1 MATPETFSINS
12 IKPVGS
18 GRFYHNVDTDQGK
31 FVYVPSEF
39 VFQGLRQKDNQYFEK
54 SFLNQEYLDKLKS
67 VQLDPGLVT
76 SELKK
81 AGYQNPGSGF
91 LISDAD
97 FNKYDLDS
105 ENISYYSAKG
115 KYAGPVKGIAQLG
128 DELVYSF
135 EGAGGSTYGYVD
147 KKGTPTETTIT
158 ITPGKKRFGKLGE
171 WAGDIAGA
179 FAEIPFGAE
188 IAGLLS
194 GNPALYASLKSLQ
207 TAGSGG
213 DLEDTLKAGAKAY
226 ATAVAAGEV
235 GKSIAGTPTGAGV
248 EPGAGVDVYPVDPG
262 VTPDITSIPGTPS
275 LPPVD
280 YGLLGGTNAY
290 DAGIGLE
297 VMNPPPAAPPMT
309 AEQLAA
315 SNIDPLTREGM
326 SAEQVRQEAIDSPY
340 YRAAQSN
347 IDPSILE
354 GMSAEQVASS
364 PVLTSAAL
372 SSGAAATIGLSDAVR
387 GLRTASNVYNALNP
401 SSAGG
406 GGGGGVDYG
415 GAQPTMSGVDY
426 AGLYNLLAQR
436 AAGSGLLGTRYQPQ
450 SINLA
455 SLLG

>member
-1 MATPETFSINS
+1 MATPDTFVINS

-39 VFQGLRQKDNQYFEK
+39 VFQGFREKNKQFLEK

-76 SELKK
+76 NELKK

-97 FNKYDLDS
+97 FKKYDVDPGKLTL
-105 ENISYYSAKG
+105 YSTKG
-115 KYAGPVKGIAQLG
+115 KFAGPVKGIAQRG

-135 EGAGGSTYGYVD
+135 EGAGGSAYGYVD
-147 KKGTPTETTIT
+147 KSGTPTEMT
-158 ITPGKKRFGKLGE
+158 ITPGKKKGGFFREL
-171 WAGDIAGA
+171 AGDIAGA
-179 FAEIPFGAE
+179 FADIPFGAE

-213 DLEDTLKAGAKAY
+213 DLEATLKSGAKAY

-280 YGLLGGTNAY
+280 YSLLGGSNMPSSAPGMGGGT
-290 DAGIGLE
+290 GITEGASGTGLQQPTMPN
-297 VMNPPPAAPPMT
+297 VGGMGGG
-309 AEQLAA
+309 QG
-315 SNIDPLTREGM
+315 LT
-326 SAEQVRQEAIDSPY
+326 V
-340 YRAAQSN
+340 
-347 IDPSILE
+347 
-354 GMSAEQVASS
+354 
-364 PVLTSAAL
+364 PVTGGTVGELGLTT
-372 SSGAAATIGLSDAVR
+372 SGATPSLGDPKSLINDPNVLGTDVIAQGTPSTISLSDASR
-387 GLRTASNVYNALNP
+387 ALRLANNVNNLLNP

-406 GGGGGVDYG
+406 GGGVDSG

-436 AAGSGLLGTRYQPQ
+436 VAGSGLLGTRYQPQ

>member
-213 DLEDTLKAGAKAY
+213 DLEDTLKSGAKAY

-275 LPPVD
+275 LPPVTPPTVPSAFD
-280 YGLLGGTNAY
+280 TAIDTAISGRVGEGAFGQVGTGGF
-290 DAGIGLE
+290 G
-297 VMNPPPAAPPMT
+297 T
-309 AEQLAA
+309 A
-315 SNIDPLTREGM
+315 IP
-326 SAEQVRQEAIDSPY
+326 SAESVATNLRNA
-340 YRAAQSN
+340 
-347 IDPSILE
+347 
-354 GMSAEQVASS
+354 GFSAGTAD
-364 PVLTSAAL
+364 AL
-372 SSGAAATIGLSDAVR
+372 AGVNLAGVGAATTAGLPISLSDAVR

-406 GGGGGVDYG
+406 GGGGGVDQG

>member
-12 IKPVGS
+12 IKPLGS
-18 GRFYHNVDTDQGK
+18 GRFYHDVDTDQGK

-39 VFQGLRQKDNQYFEK
+39 VFQGLRQKDNQFFEK

-67 VQLDPGLVT
+67 VQLDPGLIT

-97 FNKYDLDS
+97 FNKYDLDPL
-105 ENISYYSAKG
+105 NITSYSAKG
-115 KYAGPVKGIAQLG
+115 KYAGPVKGIAQRG

-147 KKGTPTETTIT
+147 KSGTPTETTIT
-158 ITPGKKRFGKLGE
+158 ITGGKKKFGKLGE

-213 DLEDTLKAGAKAY
+213 DLEATLKSGAKAY

-248 EPGAGVDVYPVDPG
+248 EPSAGVDVYPVDPG
-262 VTPDITSIPGTPS
+262 VTPDITSISGTPS
-275 LPPVD
+275 LPPVTPTTVPSAFD
-280 YGLLGGTNAY
+280 TAIDTAISGRVGEGAFGQVGTGGF
-290 DAGIGLE
+290 G
-297 VMNPPPAAPPMT
+297 T
-309 AEQLAA
+309 A
-315 SNIDPLTREGM
+315 IP
-326 SAEQVRQEAIDSPY
+326 SAESVATNLRNA
-340 YRAAQSN
+340 
-347 IDPSILE
+347 
-354 GMSAEQVASS
+354 GFSAGTAD
-364 PVLTSAAL
+364 AL
-372 SSGAAATIGLSDAVR
+372 AGVNLAGVGAATTAGLPISLSDAVR

-406 GGGGGVDYG
+406 GGGGDVDYG

-450 SINLA
+450 SLNLA

>member
-12 IKPVGS
+12 IKPLGS
-18 GRFYHNVDTDQGK
+18 GRFYHDVDTDQGK

-97 FNKYDLDS
+97 FNKYDLDPG
-105 ENISYYSAKG
+105 NITYYSAKG
-115 KYAGPVKGIAQLG
+115 KYAGPVKGIAQRG

-158 ITPGKKRFGKLGE
+158 ITGGKKRFGKLGE

-226 ATAVAAGEV
+226 ATALAAGEV

-280 YGLLGGTNAY
+280 YGLLGGSNMPSSAPGMGGGT
-290 DAGIGLE
+290 GITEGASGTGLQQPTMPN
-297 VMNPPPAAPPMT
+297 VGGMGGGQGLTVPVT
-309 AEQLAA
+309 GGTVGQLG
-315 SNIDPLTREGM
+315 LT
-326 SAEQVRQEAIDSPY
+326 
-340 YRAAQSN
+340 
-347 IDPSILE
+347 
-354 GMSAEQVASS
+354 
-364 PVLTSAAL
+364 T
-372 SSGAAATIGLSDAVR
+372 SGATPSLGDPKSFINDPNVLGTDVIAQGTPSTISLSDASR
-387 GLRTASNVYNALNP
+387 ALRLANNVNNLLNP

-406 GGGGGVDYG
+406 GGGGVDQG

-436 AAGSGLLGTRYQPQ
+436 AAGSGLLGTQYQPQ

>member
-1 MATPETFSINS
+1 MATPDTFVINS

-39 VFQGLRQKDNQYFEK
+39 VFQGFREKNKQFLEK

-76 SELKK
+76 NELKK

-97 FNKYDLDS
+97 FKKYDVDPGKLTL
-105 ENISYYSAKG
+105 YSTKG
-115 KYAGPVKGIAQLG
+115 KFAGPVKGIAQRG

-135 EGAGGSTYGYVD
+135 EGAGGSAYGYVD
-147 KKGTPTETTIT
+147 KSGTPTETTIT
-158 ITPGKKRFGKLGE
+158 ITGGKKKFGKLGE

-179 FAEIPFGAE
+179 FADIPFGAE

-213 DLEDTLKAGAKAY
+213 DLEATLKSGAKAY

-280 YGLLGGTNAY
+280 YSLLGGSNMPSSAPGMGGGT
-290 DAGIGLE
+290 GITEGASGTGLQQPTMPN
-297 VMNPPPAAPPMT
+297 VGGMGGGQGLTVPVT
-309 AEQLAA
+309 GGTVGQLG
-315 SNIDPLTREGM
+315 LT
-326 SAEQVRQEAIDSPY
+326 
-340 YRAAQSN
+340 
-347 IDPSILE
+347 
-354 GMSAEQVASS
+354 
-364 PVLTSAAL
+364 T
-372 SSGAAATIGLSDAVR
+372 SGATPSLGDPKSFINDPNVLGTDVIAQGTPSTISLSDASR
-387 GLRTASNVYNALNP
+387 ALRLANNVNNLLNP
-401 SSAGG
+401 SSAG

-436 AAGSGLLGTRYQPQ
+436 VAGSGLLGTRYQPQ